1 MWGKRERERERES
14 DREREREK
22 KKKKKKSH
30 GDAFRG
36 TKTEHIVLFC
46 INTSVLC
53 PGTPVPTDRCGA
65 YGPMYPRTNAS
76 SNLT

>member
-1 MWGKRERERERES
+1 MWGKRERES
-14 DREREREK
+14 ERERE
-22 KKKKKKSH
+22 KKSH

-53 PGTPVPTDRCGA
+53 TGTPVPTDRCGA
-65 YGPMYPRTNAS
+65 YGPIA
-76 SNLT
+76 LT